1 MNQLRR
7 YLRRMAIVLRSRGW
21 RGAARFL
28 WERLVCRRWRS
39 IVYDDPLGAERT
51 PSEFPPGYQLLLWFR
66 HAQAPPEISMRIQ
79 QAGGGEFLAELET
92 QDGIWTILAPDGRVA
107 AWGGVYFAC
116 RQARNLR
123 LPRGAVLLG
132 GGFVHPEFRRR
143 GLHTLALNEAARL
156 LALSGHV
163 HVCLEVHPSNAA
175 SIGGIEKARFRRLRE
190 VSLLILFRY
199 FSFDLTRGS
208 RT

>member
-7 YLRRMAIVLRSRGW
+7 YWRRMAIVLRSRGW

-39 IVYDDPLGAERT
+39 IVYDDPLGAQRT
-51 PSEFPPGYQLLLWFR
+51 PSEFPPGYQFLLWLR
-66 HAQAPPEISMRIQ
+66 HAQALPEIPMRIQ

-107 AWGGVYFAC
+107 AWGGVYFAS

-132 GGFVHPEFRRR
+132 GDFVHPEFRRR

-156 LALSGHV
+156 LALQGHA
-163 HVCLEVHPSNAA
+163 HVCLEVHPSNTA

-199 FSFDLTRGS
+199 LCLDLSRGS